1 MKNRIVKGLLRF
13 LVTVLVGTAC
23 VMAVKIAMN
32 GMYLI
37 GVPAKENVGRVTITR
52 AGESRELADSEE
64 IELAVGL
71 SGFLKY
77 SLFEGADEGGEPLI
91 TITYHLTDGKTVTL
105 AANRETVWWK
115 GKPRAIREE
124 GVFVNLTEGLFFPQ

>member
-13 LVTVLVGTAC
+13 LVTVLAGTAC

-37 GVPAKENVGRVTITR
+37 GIPAVEDVERVTITR
-52 AGESRELADSEE
+52 ADESREITDREE

-77 SLFEGADEGGEPLI
+77 SLFARAEEGGEPLI
-91 TITYHLTDGKTVTL
+91 TITYHRTDGQTVTL
-105 AANRETVWWK
+105 AADRATVWWK
-115 GKPRAIREE
+115 GKPHAIREE